1 MKELY
6 EGARLTMKELA
17 DWFGIQPK
25 TLRSN
30 KEKKLAILGDFAD
43 FSIEETG
50 EKKKHTV
57 VIINEVYCPVYSK
70 AIDIIREKRDQYR
83 DPMHTGVDRDNLIS
97 ERLYKNEPV
106 VRKTI
111 QKDTCYKYCSS
122 VARERYGKI
131 YDKESRGTVGYRYPV
146 WAKKEYDEK
155 IGSYYRQLT
164 TEEYQKLQK
173 AKEEAKLFSDDKWNL
188 MMTEFRKKYGNS
200 GKILRKSDREE
211 ALEDF
216 EQLIQEVKAQNWDTF
231 EKKCYESLGF
241 IPDSAIKEIKSKD
254 EVRIIPMSV

>member
-6 EGARLTMKELA
+6 DGARLSMKELA
-17 DWFGIQPK
+17 DWFGITRK
-25 TLRSN
+25 TLLN
-30 KEKKLAILGDFAD
+30 TKEKKLAILGDFAD
-43 FSIEETG
+43 FSVEETG

-57 VIINEVYCPVYSK
+57 VIINEVYCPVYTK

-97 ERLYKNEPV
+97 ERLYKNEPGIK
-106 VRKTI
+106 RTI
-111 QKDTCYKYCSS
+111 QKDTCYKYCNA
-122 VARERYGKI
+122 VARQRYGKI

-146 WAKKEYDEK
+146 WAKKEYDEN
-155 IGSYYRQLT
+155 IGFYYRQLT
-164 TEEYQKLQK
+164 SEEYQKLQK

-188 MMTEFRKKYGNS
+188 MMSDFRKKYNNS
-200 GKILRKSDREE
+200 DKILRKADKKE

-231 EKKCYESLGF
+231 EEKCRESLGF
-241 IPDSAIKEIKSKD
+241 VPESAIKEIKSKG
-254 EVRIIPMSV
+254 EVRIIPMSP

>member
-1 MKELY
+1 MKGNVKNMKELY

-70 AIDIIREKRDQYR
+70 AIDVIREKRDQYR

-164 TEEYQKLQK
+164 TEEYQKL
-173 AKEEAKLFSDDKWNL
+173 
-188 MMTEFRKKYGNS
+188 
-200 GKILRKSDREE
+200 
-211 ALEDF
+211 
-216 EQLIQEVKAQNWDTF
+216 
-231 EKKCYESLGF
+231 
-241 IPDSAIKEIKSKD
+241 
-254 EVRIIPMSV
+254 